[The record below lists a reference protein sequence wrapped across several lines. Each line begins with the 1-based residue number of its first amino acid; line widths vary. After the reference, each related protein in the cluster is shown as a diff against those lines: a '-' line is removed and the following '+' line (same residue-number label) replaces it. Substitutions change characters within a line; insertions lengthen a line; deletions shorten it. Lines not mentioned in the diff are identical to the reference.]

1 MRKAVLVGFRYEG
14 NKKLPGIVVDLYQ
27 IYTFLKENGWKE
39 EEIYVLT
46 DVKGD
51 QDTNVLRKAI
61 LEKIVDTN
69 ILSFISLLKKN
80 NRYIRYKAHSHSNNF
95 TSIFNNTGSLEESM
109 LSKQNLFFYYSGHSK
124 DNCFVLPSD
133 ALVSFNTFLD
143 LTYDEVFI
151 ILDCCEGD
159 LGLTYQCFDNFYR
172 FKNEKFF
179 PRHILAFSSSL
190 DNEKSLTD
198 AAGSLFT
205 KNIVKTLRRRTS
217 VYKILEDSKN
227 SQKQQQR
234 QQSNLICKATINISA
249 SYPLEYVFSWVY
261 KDVYLTLLRSPY
273 YVRIL

>member
-1 MRKAVLVGFRYEG
+1 MFVEKMRKAVLVGFRYEG
-14 NKKLPGIVVDLYQ
+14 DKKLPGIVVDLYQ
-27 IYTFLKENGWKE
+27 IYIFLKENGWKE
-39 EEIYVLT
+39 EDIYVLT

-80 NRYIRYKAHSHSNNF
+80 NRYIRYKTYSHSNNF
-95 TSIFNNTGSLEESM
+95 TSIFIKDGTGP
-109 LSKQNLFFYYSGHSK
+109 QNLFFYYSGHSK

-172 FKNEKFF
+172 FRNEKFF
-179 PRHILAFSSSL
+179 AKHILAFSSSL

-205 KNIVKTLRRRTS
+205 KNIVKTLRKRSS
-217 VYKILEDSKN
+217 VYKILQESKN
-227 SQKQQQR
+227 SQKQQR
-234 QQSNLICKATINISA
+234 QNVKQKDFKATINISA

-273 YVRIL
+273 YVRML